1 MDTYVYEYGSGLY
14 VNLTNRCN
22 NNCAFCLRHTN
33 QGVGSHRLWLEHE
46 PTAEQV
52 IEKMQDLSAYEEVVF
67 CGFGEPTLAWETLKQ
82 IAAYV
87 KQQGKPVRV
96 NTNGLGNLA
105 NGRDITPEAE
115 GLVDTFSIS
124 LNAATP
130 EAYQELCHSQY
141 GLQALSALL
150 EFAKLASRCVPH
162 VVFTVVDSIGP
173 EEIEKSRELAQR
185 CGAKLR
191 VRAYVENW
199 EESAD

>member
-33 QGVGSHRLWLEHE
+33 QGVGSHRLWLEQE

-130 EAYQELCHSQY
+130 EAYQELCHIQY
-141 GLQALSALL
+141 GLQALPALL